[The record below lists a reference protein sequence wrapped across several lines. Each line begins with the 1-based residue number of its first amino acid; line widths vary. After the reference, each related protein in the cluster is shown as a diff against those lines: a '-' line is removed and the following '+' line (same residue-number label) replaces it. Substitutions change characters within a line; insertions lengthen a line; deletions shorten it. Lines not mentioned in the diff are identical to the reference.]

1 MLRLELMVYIIVNYS
16 DRGRSG
22 LFAEAKHE
30 IANIGVMVLR
40 QKTL

>member
-1 MLRLELMVYIIVNYS
+1 M
-16 DRGRSG
+16 

-40 QKTL
+40 QKTLWNEHSQ